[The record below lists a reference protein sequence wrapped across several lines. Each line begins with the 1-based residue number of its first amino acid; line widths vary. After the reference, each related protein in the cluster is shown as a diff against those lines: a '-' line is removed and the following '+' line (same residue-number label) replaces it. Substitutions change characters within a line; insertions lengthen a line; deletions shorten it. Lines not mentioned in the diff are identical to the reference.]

1 MARDYDSLLYQ
12 KNKYYDVRPGKRES
26 EIKCS
31 INDKIA
37 EIDRRIL
44 DKQRKLDSLKDTIY
58 ELKSKL

>member
-12 KNKYYDVRPGKRES
+12 KNKYYDVRLGKRES